1 MSELD
6 RTFKLHEVI
15 IHKALFYTEGAK
27 KDVGELYA
35 PIEDALSLIREAIN
49 KPQSDIDTLQ
59 DIQNILSDL
68 DDKE

>member
-6 RTFKLHEVI
+6 RTFKQHEVR
-15 IHKALFYTEGAK
+15 IHKALFYTEDAK

-59 DIQNILSDL
+59 DIQSIFTDL
-68 DDKE
+68 DKG